1 MSTNPIIPEMYEMAW
16 DDNFGD
22 IDNEAD
28 MENELGTMLT
38 NIMGIEDEFKEIL
51 RSNGIII
58 TMKIFFTFIR
68 RPILQILSM
77 LGESRYRIY
86 RASIVKILTVNEEI
100 KEGGSLCKE
109 DMNTIHNVI
118 TKPEYISAYNTHKK
132 TLRESLEFAWRQH
145 NLQTLQSE
153 ISRQALSE
161 EERKVVATATPHHQ
175 GKTLQPRQVPEQ

>member
-1 MSTNPIIPEMYEMAW
+1 
-16 DDNFGD
+16 
-22 IDNEAD
+22 
-28 MENELGTMLT
+28 
-38 NIMGIEDEFKEIL
+38 
-51 RSNGIII
+51 
-58 TMKIFFTFIR
+58 MKIFFTFIR

-100 KEGGSLCKE
+100 KEGGSLCNV
-109 DMNTIHNVI
+109 DMNTIHNVL

-161 EERKVVATATPHHQ
+161 EERIVVQQQHHTTRERHCNQVKFQNNHVQATTMLSLTQRNHFPR
-175 GKTLQPRQVPEQ
+175 TLTLHYMHNL